1 MKIKVFIKAL
11 ALTSIVPCVMHSKM
25 VNAETITVTHWGSGM
40 YGTPFAVAMEKGFFK
55 EAGIDVTGFIASKG
69 GGTTVRNAMAS
80 KIPYGEVALPAAITA
95 IQQGVPLTIVHGG
108 VTSLADLLYV
118 TKLDSKLEGIAD
130 LKGKAIG
137 YSSPKSVTDM
147 VSTLALNNSE
157 LSNNVERKSVG
168 GVGTSLVAL
177 QEGAVDATYI
187 IEPSFSANKSDLK
200 LLFRTADVVA
210 NVTQTVGVVR
220 TDYLEKNPEVIK
232 AIIEGRRKGVDYI
245 KSNPEEAGAIL
256 AAHYKLDE
264 AVTISAINDIL
275 ATPGVYWS
283 QGQLDY
289 EGMDEMLKGLLLV
302 DAIDDSKF
310 DWKEITDE
318 SYLPVD
324 LKTAD

>member
-118 TKLDSKLEGIAD
+118 TKLDSELEGIAD

-220 TDYLEKNPEVIK
+220 TDYLQKNPEVIK

-264 AVTISAINDIL
+264 TVTVSAINDIL
-275 ATPGVYWS
+275 ATPGIYWS

-318 SYLPVD
+318 SYLPAD